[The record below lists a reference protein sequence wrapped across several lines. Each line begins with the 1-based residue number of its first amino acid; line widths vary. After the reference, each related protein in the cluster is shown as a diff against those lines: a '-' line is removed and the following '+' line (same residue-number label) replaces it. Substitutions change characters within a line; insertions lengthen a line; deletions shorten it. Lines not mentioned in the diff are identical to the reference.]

1 MEKKKLPWYT
11 TKLKYVGEVL
21 YNLILMCIY
30 SHIFKKKGGGGSNVI
45 FFCSQC
51 KRIYREN
58 YIYFP
63 QNYTKGKELR
73 KRERMKGILC
83 LHV

>member
-30 SHIFKKKGGGGSNVI
+30 SHIFKKKKGGGGIKCNFLLFIVQKDI
-45 FFCSQC
+45 
-51 KRIYREN
+51 
-58 YIYFP
+58 
-63 QNYTKGKELR
+63 
-73 KRERMKGILC
+73 
-83 LHV
+83 

>member
-30 SHIFKKKGGGGSNVI
+30 SHIFKKKKGGGGSNVI
-45 FFCSQC
+45 FFCS
-51 KRIYREN
+51 
-58 YIYFP
+58 
-63 QNYTKGKELR
+63 
-73 KRERMKGILC
+73 
-83 LHV
+83 